1 MLALA
6 ACGSSH
12 ALAYRDITSQL
23 RSPEFPRP
31 VRSIFRTRRDLAD
44 YLADAMPGRA
54 PRVPRIDFAR
64 SEAILIASGPRSS
77 TGYALRVVGV
87 RDTGSRIAV
96 TVRERTPGLGEPV
109 TARVT
114 YPFVLLTVP
123 HSGKRLFLHYVGRP

>member
-1 MLALA
+1 
-6 ACGSSH
+6 
-12 ALAYRDITSQL
+12 
-23 RSPEFPRP
+23 
-31 VRSIFRTRRDLAD
+31 
-44 YLADAMPGRA
+44 MPGRA

-96 TVRERTPGLGEPV
+96 TVRERTPGLGERV

-123 HSGKRLFLHYVGRP
+123 HSGKSLFLHYVGRP